1 MKMHQCPAST
11 LLRRTKNNS
20 TALFRHHVVLLTEFF
35 HAPRLAAFVSTAID
49 NIAEKLTVKDAMEHL
64 GLKTYFL

>member
-1 MKMHQCPAST
+1 MKMHQYLAST
-11 LLRRTKNNS
+11 LLHRTKSNS
-20 TALFRHHVVLLTEFF
+20 TAVLYYRVALLMESFDACRLT
-35 HAPRLAAFVSTAID
+35 AFMSTAID